1 VSLTT
6 EQWLRVRADVAANRA
21 PWPVPELLDEV
32 DTVTHE
38 AERYV
43 KMHAMLEQDRKLSSQ
58 AHVDLVVAIG
68 RMVSRYGVSRMNESD
83 PQQQDREYWTK
94 AADRQ
99 YRAIMYLAAALAR
112 R

>member
-1 VSLTT
+1 
-6 EQWLRVRADVAANRA
+6 
-21 PWPVPELLDEV
+21 
-32 DTVTHE
+32 
-38 AERYV
+38 
-43 KMHAMLEQDRKLSSQ
+43 
-58 AHVDLVVAIG
+58 
-68 RMVSRYGVSRMNESD
+68 MVSRYGVSRMNESD